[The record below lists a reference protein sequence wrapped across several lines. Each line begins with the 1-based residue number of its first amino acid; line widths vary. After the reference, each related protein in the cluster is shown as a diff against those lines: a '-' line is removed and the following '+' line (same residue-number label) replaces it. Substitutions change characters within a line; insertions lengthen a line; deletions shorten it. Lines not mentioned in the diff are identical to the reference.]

1 MVSRGRVFVVTLGD
15 SASSLP
21 PLLHEGISLAAAGF
35 EVESLHGGSP
45 SSGTDT
51 HAPGFTSRRFSL
63 GTRRFFR
70 ALFGGAARGAI
81 LKVQQLLT
89 YGEFVLRAFA
99 AALRSR
105 ADVYE
110 AHDLPA
116 LLPTVLAAKIRGK
129 PVLYHANEL
138 FPETHPRVRFAWFWR
153 ALERRLVPWCDE
165 VITPD
170 EHRGRIYRDEYRA
183 RRMPLTVRNCPP
195 YRPPIEST
203 QLRDLLERRGFEFS
217 SVVLYQ
223 GLVDSMRCIEE
234 LADAT
239 RSFDPGVVLAVLGS
253 GFGTWA
259 DPAARLAA
267 FDRIVVLPRVPY
279 HQLAPYTASADMGV
293 LLYRNDCRNN
303 YYCAPNKLFEYMMM
317 GRPVIAPRF
326 PGLVPLVEG
335 EGVGLCVDPGDPGEI
350 ASAVNRLASDPG
362 LRARMRANALRLS
375 RERYNWAVEFRPLLE
390 RFVSLAAPAAEGPL
404 VAGVSR
410 RRSGEAR

>member
-1 MVSRGRVFVVTLGD
+1 MRGRVYIVTFGD

-21 PLLHEGISLAAAGF
+21 PLLHEGLSLAAAGF
-35 EVESLHGGSP
+35 EVESIHGASP

-63 GTRRFFR
+63 HTRRFFR
-70 ALFGGAARGAI
+70 ALFGDAAGGGVLAA
-81 LKVQQLLT
+81 QQLLS

-99 AALRSR
+99 AATGAR

-138 FPETHPRVRFAWFWR
+138 FPETHARVRFAWFWR
-153 ALERRLVPWCDE
+153 ALERTLVPCCDD

-170 EHRGRIYRDEYRA
+170 EHRGRIYVEEYRA
-183 RRMPLTVRNCPP
+183 ARMPLTVRNCPP
-195 YRPPIEST
+195 YRPPIDST
-203 QLRDLLERRGFEFS
+203 ELRDQLAQRGVGFS

-234 LADAT
+234 IADAT
-239 RSFDPGVVLAVLGS
+239 RSFDPGVVLAVFGS
-253 GFGTWA
+253 GFGKWGN
-259 DPAARLAA
+259 PAARLAGY
-267 FDRIVVLPRVPY
+267 DRIVVLPRVPY
-279 HQLAPYTASADMGV
+279 REVARYTAGADMGI

-335 EGVGLCVDPGDPGEI
+335 EGVGLCVDPADPVEI
-350 ASAVNRLASDPG
+350 AAAVNRLARDPE

-375 RERYNWAVEFRPLLE
+375 RDRYNWEAEFRPLLE
-390 RFVSLAAPAAEGPL
+390 RYLSLVPSARA
-404 VAGVSR
+404 V
-410 RRSGEAR
+410 EARPSAG